1 MNELINTNLTISSRE
16 IAKLTGKRHDN
27 VMSDIKK
34 MLTELDLRS
43 PEFSGDYIDGQ
54 GRTYSCY
61 HLPRRELLILVSG
74 YSITMRAK
82 IIDRWQELETE
93 ANYRPKIASPS
104 NLNTDAY
111 LESAKIM
118 KATSDVLKDFIND
131 KNQLAISSSQVGYQA
146 TGVDIVKASGLQL
159 IASTQKQLLTPSQ
172 IGKQMQPSM
181 SGQKVNVLLE
191 DKGFQLKSTDDK
203 GKCVWLITEKGEA
216 FGIYQDTGK
225 RRSCGAPVRQF
236 KWYSSVIDELQALE
250 VAL

>member
-16 IAKLTGKRHDN
+16 IARLTGKRHDN
-27 VMSDIKK
+27 VMTDIKK
-34 MLTELDLRS
+34 MLTELDLHA
-43 PEFSGDYIDGQ
+43 PDFSGAYRTEQ
-54 GRTYSCY
+54 GNVYECY

-93 ANYRPKIASPS
+93 ANYRPKIASS

-118 KATSDVLKDFIND
+118 KATSEVLKDFIND

-236 KWYSSVIDELQALE
+236 KWYSSVIDELKALE